1 MRARVYDDMMIK
13 TCFILKVKVI
23 NTDIEFRSEIP
34 TVFQSTNDPAINDD
48 GIGIGC
54 WLTEKRF
61 GSRIRISIPSYEFV
75 LSRAV
80 KFGDGKEKGEGLD
93 PL

>member
-1 MRARVYDDMMIK
+1 MRARVYDDLMIK

-48 GIGIGC
+48 GISVAG
-54 WLTEKRF
+54 
-61 GSRIRISIPSYEFV
+61 
-75 LSRAV
+75 
-80 KFGDGKEKGEGLD
+80 
-93 PL
+93 